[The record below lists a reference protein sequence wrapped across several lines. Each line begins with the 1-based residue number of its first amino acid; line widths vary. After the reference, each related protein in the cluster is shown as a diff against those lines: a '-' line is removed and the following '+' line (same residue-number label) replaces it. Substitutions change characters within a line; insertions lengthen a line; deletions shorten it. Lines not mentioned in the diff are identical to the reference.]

1 MGLPTFSL
9 PLQVVKLKIVMQFDT
24 YSYALFLPL
33 VFFIYWGLRNHLKVQ
48 NLFLLIASYV
58 FYGWWDWRML
68 SLILFTTMTTWG
80 TALLMKGGRRSGVDK
95 LWAAANIVTN
105 LGILCLFKY
114 LNFLRD
120 SFVHLLGLF
129 GVNPDWP
136 TIHILLPVGISF
148 YTFQAIS
155 YTVDVYRGN
164 IKPTRDVVAFSVFIA
179 FFPQLVAGP
188 IERATNLL
196 PQFMRKKSFDYDTAL
211 IGMRQI
217 LWGLSKKVI
226 IADTMSGFV
235 DPLFSN
241 PSYYSASSMI
251 WAGLL
256 FAVQIYA
263 DFSGYSD
270 IAIGSARLLNIR
282 LQPNFRYPF
291 FSRNMKE
298 LWQRWHI
305 SLMTWFRHYVYFPL
319 GGSRRGQWRTAL
331 NTMIVFSLSGLWHGA
346 DWTFVIW
353 GTVNGLLL
361 LPFVFMPKQQLSEHA
376 SVRDIPRCLLTYFIF
391 AMIFIAF
398 RASGIGQ
405 LSEIGSVILHGQWLE
420 WPSYM
425 EALYYII
432 PFFVIEWLGR
442 RQEFPLLKMQFPRVL
457 RWTIYWGLLIGI
469 ALASLDKYTQFIYF
483 QF

>member
-1 MGLPTFSL
+1 
-9 PLQVVKLKIVMQFDT
+9 MQFDT
-24 YSYALFLPL
+24 YTYALFLPL
-33 VFFIYWGLRNHLKVQ
+33 VFFIYWGLRNHLKWQ
-48 NLFLLIASYV
+48 NLFLLVASYV

-68 SLILFTTMTTWG
+68 SLILLTSVSTWG
-80 TALLMKGGRRSGVDK
+80 TALLMRGDRSGYDK
-95 LWAAANIVTN
+95 MWATLNIVLN
-105 LGILCLFKY
+105 VGILCVFKY

-120 SFVHLLGLF
+120 SFVDLLGLF
-129 GVNPDWP
+129 GINPDWP
-136 TIHILLPVGISF
+136 TLHILLPVGISF

-155 YTVDVYRGN
+155 YTIDVYRGD
-164 IKPTRDVVAFSVFIA
+164 IKPTRNAVAFGVFIA

-196 PQFMRKKSFDYDTAL
+196 PQFLKKKSFDYDTAVV
-211 IGMRQI
+211 GMRQI
-217 LWGLSKKVI
+217 LWGLAKKVI
-226 IADTMSGFV
+226 IADTMGYYV
-235 DPLFSN
+235 DQLLYN
-241 PSYYSASSMI
+241 PYYYGPWSMI
-251 WAGLL
+251 WAGIL

-270 IAIGSARLLNIR
+270 IAIGSSRLLNIR

-420 WPSYM
+420 WPPYM

>member
-1 MGLPTFSL
+1 
-9 PLQVVKLKIVMQFDT
+9 MQFDT
-24 YSYALFLPL
+24 YTYALFLPL
-33 VFFIYWGLRNHLKVQ
+33 VFFIYWGLRHRLRLQ
-48 NLFLLIASYV
+48 NLFLLCASYL

-68 SLILFTTMTTWG
+68 GLIALTTLTTWG
-80 TALLMKGGRRSGVDK
+80 SALLMRGDRSGHDRA
-95 LWAAANIVTN
+95 WAAANIVLN
-105 LGILCLFKY
+105 LGILCVFKY

-120 SFVHLLGLF
+120 SFVHLMGLF
-129 GVNPDWP
+129 GVSPDWP
-136 TIHILLPVGISF
+136 TLNILLPVGISF

-155 YTVDVYRGN
+155 YTIDVYRGE
-164 IKPTRDVVAFSVFIA
+164 IKATRDVLSFGVFIA

-196 PQFMRKKSFDYDTAL
+196 PQFQREKSFDYDTAVV
-211 IGMRQI
+211 GMRQI
-217 LWGLSKKVI
+217 LWGLAKKII
-226 IADTMSGFV
+226 IADTMGRWV
-235 DPLFSN
+235 DQIYDN
-241 PSYYSASSMI
+241 PYSYSAMSMI
-251 WAGLL
+251 WAGIL

-282 LQPNFRYPF
+282 LKANFRYPF

-331 NTMIVFSLSGLWHGA
+331 NVMIVFALSGLWHGA
-346 DWTFVIW
+346 NWTFVLW

-361 LPFVFMPKQQLSEHA
+361 LPFVFMPRKSLSEHA
-376 SVRDIPRCLLTYFIF
+376 SLRDLPRCLLTFFLF
-391 AMIFIAF
+391 AMVFIAF
-398 RASGIGQ
+398 RAEGVKHLGQICSVMSSGA
-405 LSEIGSVILHGQWLE
+405 WLV
-420 WPSYM
+420 WPACM
-425 EALYYII
+425 EALYYIV

-442 RQEFPLLKMQFPRVL
+442 RQEFPIMRLPMPTVV
-457 RWTIYWGLLIGI
+457 RWIIYWGLLLGI
-469 ALASLDKYTQFIYF
+469 ALASLDRSTQFIYF

>member
-1 MGLPTFSL
+1 
-9 PLQVVKLKIVMQFDT
+9 MQFDT

-319 GGSRRGQWRTAL
+319 GGSRCGQWRTAL

-420 WPSYM
+420 WPPYM

-442 RQEFPLLKMQFPRVL
+442 KQEFPLLKMQFPRVL

>member
-1 MGLPTFSL
+1 
-9 PLQVVKLKIVMQFDT
+9 MQFDT

-353 GTVNGLLL
+353 GLFNGLLL
-361 LPFVFMPKQQLSEHA
+361 MPSVFLPKRHLSEHA
-376 SVRDIPRCLLTYFIF
+376 SLRDMPRILLTFLLF
-391 AMIFIAF
+391 ALESIAF
-398 RASGIGQ
+398 RATDITHLTEILDVMLHTSWLMRPVFGQ
-405 LSEIGSVILHGQWLE
+405 PLF
-420 WPSYM
+420 YM
-425 EALYYII
+425 V
-432 PFFVIEWLGR
+432 PFFIIEWLGR
-442 RQEFPLLKMQFPRVL
+442 RQEFPLERLPFPAPI
-457 RWTIYWGLLIGI
+457 RWLIYWALVAGI
-469 ALASLDKYTQFIYF
+469 SVCSLDRDMQFIYF

>member
-1 MGLPTFSL
+1 
-9 PLQVVKLKIVMQFDT
+9 MQFDT
-24 YSYALFLPL
+24 YTYALFLPL
-33 VFFIYWGLRNHLKVQ
+33 VFFIYWGLRNRLQWQ
-48 NLFLLIASYV
+48 NLFLLVASYV

-68 SLILFTTMTTWG
+68 SLILLTTLTTWG
-80 TALLMKGGRRSGVDK
+80 SGLMMRGDRSGRDK
-95 LWAAANIVTN
+95 AWAAANIVLN
-105 LGILCLFKY
+105 LGILGVFKY

-120 SFVHLLGLF
+120 SFVDLLGLF
-129 GVNPDWP
+129 GINPDWP
-136 TIHILLPVGISF
+136 TLHILLPVGISF

-155 YTVDVYRGN
+155 YTVDVYRGEV
-164 IKPTRDVVAFSVFIA
+164 KPTRNVVAFSVFIA

-188 IERATNLL
+188 IERASNLL
-196 PQFMRKKSFDYDTAL
+196 PQFLRKKAFDYDNAVV
-211 IGMRQI
+211 GMRQI
-217 LWGLSKKVI
+217 LWGLAKKVI
-226 IADTMSGFV
+226 VADTMGSYV
-235 DPLFSN
+235 DQLFSN
-241 PSYYSASSMI
+241 PYYYSGPSMI
-251 WAGLL
+251 WAGIL

-282 LQPNFRYPF
+282 LKANFNYPF

-319 GGSRRGQWRTAL
+319 GGSRRGKWRTAL

-361 LPFVFMPKQQLSEHA
+361 LPFIFMPKKQLSEHA
-376 SVRDIPRCLLTYFIF
+376 ALRDLPRCLLSFFLF
-391 AMIFIAF
+391 AMVFIAF
-398 RASGIGQ
+398 RANGIGHLGQ
-405 LSEIGSVILHGQWLE
+405 ICDVAFHGRWGE
-420 WPSYM
+420 WPEFL
-425 EALYYII
+425 EALYYIV

-442 RQEFPLLKMQFPRVL
+442 RQEFPLQLMPMPRVV
-457 RWTIYWGLLIGI
+457 RWVVYWGLLVGI
-469 ALASLDKYTQFIYF
+469 SLASLDSSMQFIYF

>member
-1 MGLPTFSL
+1 
-9 PLQVVKLKIVMQFDT
+9 MQFDT
-24 YSYALFLPL
+24 YTYALFLPL
-33 VFFIYWGLRNHLKVQ
+33 VFFIYWGLRRHLKWQ
-48 NLFLLIASYV
+48 NLFLLVASYV
-58 FYGWWDWRML
+58 FYGWWDWKML
-68 SLILFTTMTTWG
+68 GLIVLTSVSTFG
-80 TALLMKGGRRSGVDK
+80 TALMMRGDRSRHDRS
-95 LWAAANIVTN
+95 WAAANIVLN
-105 LGILCLFKY
+105 LGILAVFKY
-114 LNFLRD
+114 LNFMRD

-136 TIHILLPVGISF
+136 TLHILLPVGISF

-155 YTVDVYRGN
+155 YTIDVYRGDV
-164 IKPTRDVVAFSVFIA
+164 KPTRDVVAFGVFIA

-196 PQFMRKKSFDYDTAL
+196 PQFMRKKEFDYDTAV

-217 LWGLSKKVI
+217 LWGLSKKI
-226 IADTMSGFV
+226 IVADSVGYYV
-235 DPLFSN
+235 DQLLYN
-241 PSYYSASSMI
+241 PYYYAAPSMI

-319 GGSRRGQWRTAL
+319 GGSRRGRWRTAL

-346 DWTFVIW
+346 NWTFVVW

-361 LPFVFMPKQQLSEHA
+361 LPFIFMPRRQLSDHA
-376 SVRDIPRCLLTYFIF
+376 TWRDIPRCLLTFFLF
-391 AMIFIAF
+391 AMVFIAF
-398 RASGIGQ
+398 RAEGIHSLGEICGVMLNGSWQ
-405 LSEIGSVILHGQWLE
+405 LVPDFWDCI
-420 WPSYM
+420 
-425 EALYYII
+425 YYIV
-432 PFFVIEWLGR
+432 PFFLIEWLGR
-442 RQEFPLLKMQFPRVL
+442 RQEFPIQRLPMPTVL
-457 RWTIYWGLLIGI
+457 RWTVYWGLLLGI
-469 ALASLDKYTQFIYF
+469 ALASLDRGTQFIYF

>member
-1 MGLPTFSL
+1 
-9 PLQVVKLKIVMQFDT
+9 MQFDT

-155 YTVDVYRGN
+155 YTVDVYRGH

-420 WPSYM
+420 WPPYM

>member
-1 MGLPTFSL
+1 
-9 PLQVVKLKIVMQFDT
+9 MQFDSYT
-24 YSYALFLPL
+24 YAIFLLL
-33 VFFIYWGLRNHLKVQ
+33 VFFIYWGLYRRLRWQ

-68 SLILFTTMTTWG
+68 SLILLTSLSTYG
-80 TALLMKGGRRSGVDK
+80 TAMMMRGDRSRHDRGWVTLNVLL
-95 LWAAANIVTN
+95 N
-105 LGILCLFKY
+105 LGILAVFKY

-120 SFVHLLGLF
+120 SFVDLMGLF
-129 GVNPDWP
+129 GMAPDWP
-136 TIHILLPVGISF
+136 TLHILLPVGISF

-155 YTVDVYRGN
+155 YTIDVYRGDV
-164 IKPTRDVVAFSVFIA
+164 KPTRDVVAFGVFIA

-196 PQFMRKKSFDYDTAL
+196 PQFLREKSFDYATAVV
-211 IGMRQI
+211 GMRQI
-217 LWGLSKKVI
+217 LWGLAKKVI
-226 IADTMSGFV
+226 VADNVGYYV
-235 DPLFSN
+235 DQLFYN
-241 PSYYSASSMI
+241 PYHYSAASML

-291 FSRNMKE
+291 FSRSMKE

-319 GGSRRGQWRTAL
+319 GGSRRGKWRTAL
-331 NTMIVFSLSGLWHGA
+331 NVMIVFALSGLWHGA

-361 LPFVFMPKQQLSEHA
+361 LPYVFLPRRPLSEHA
-376 SVRDIPRCLLTYFIF
+376 SWRDLPRCLLTFFLF
-391 AMIFIAF
+391 AMVFIAF
-398 RASGIGQ
+398 RAHGIVH
-405 LSEIGSVILHGQWLE
+405 LSEIVDVMLNTSWAQRPLHGQPLF
-420 WPSYM
+420 
-425 EALYYII
+425 YII

-442 RQEFPLLKMQFPRVL
+442 RQEFPLQRLPFPTVV
-457 RWTIYWGLLIGI
+457 RWAIYWALLIGI
-469 ALASLDKYTQFIYF
+469 SILGLDRNMQFIYF

>member
-1 MGLPTFSL
+1 
-9 PLQVVKLKIVMQFDT
+9 MQFDT

-33 VFFIYWGLRNHLKVQ
+33 VFFLYWGLRNHLKVQ

-361 LPFVFMPKQQLSEHA
+361 LPFVFMPKQKLSEHA

-420 WPSYM
+420 WPPYM

>member
-1 MGLPTFSL
+1 
-9 PLQVVKLKIVMQFDT
+9 MQFDT

-420 WPSYM
+420 WPPYM